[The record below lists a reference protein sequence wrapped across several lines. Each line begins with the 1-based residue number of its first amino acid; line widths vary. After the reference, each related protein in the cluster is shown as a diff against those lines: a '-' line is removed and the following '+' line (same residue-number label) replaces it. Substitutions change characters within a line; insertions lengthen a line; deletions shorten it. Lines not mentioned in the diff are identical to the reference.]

1 MNGTPAGLIRQ
12 KEPAIRIRKGEKVV
26 IKASHGIGHL
36 MNSIYSERVPGAKRD
51 KMLAAEK
58 AEGGMTDEK

>member
-12 KEPAIRIRKGEKVV
+12 KEPAIRIRKGDTVV

-58 AEGGMTDEK
+58 AECVIANDK

>member
-1 MNGTPAGLIRQ
+1 LE
-12 KEPAIRIRKGEKVV
+12 EPAIRIRKGNTVV

-36 MNSIYSERVPGAKRD
+36 MSSIYSERVPGAKRD

-58 AEGGMTDEK
+58 AEDDIANDK